1 MAKAK
6 VPKTHRFKA
15 MEWLLIT
22 LAVITTSALG
32 LVFFVVTSEHP
43 DLLSTS
49 GFPGALV
56 TNRVFQVLVIVGS
69 MGLVSGGMA
78 TRVSLGNERA
88 TLLLMWA
95 NALSFAGVVL
105 TYMSLAGP
113 GS

>member
-6 VPKTHRFKA
+6 VPKTHRFRA
-15 MEWLLIT
+15 MEWLLIL
-22 LAVITTSALG
+22 LAVVTTSALG
-32 LVFFVVTSEHP
+32 LVFFVVSSEHP
-43 DLLSTS
+43 ELLSTT

-56 TNRVFQVLVIVGS
+56 TNRVFQVIVILGS
-69 MGLVSGGMA
+69 MGLLSGGMA
-78 TRVSLGNERA
+78 TRVSMGSERA

-113 GS
+113 GQ